1 MRPFRSPQVNL
12 AASIGWFQGSAG
24 CRVWEFRIFGTVGAI
39 ESSVNPLRILVDA
52 FVNTFGIT
60 PPTPENEVRAG
71 RVIALMLA
79 GVLVVLALVAWA
91 LRAAFLH

>member
-1 MRPFRSPQVNL
+1 L
-12 AASIGWFQGSAG
+12 GK
-24 CRVWEFRIFGTVGAI
+24 FRIFGAVEAI
-39 ESSVNPLRILVDA
+39 ERSVNPLRLLVDA

-60 PPTPENEVRAG
+60 PPKPENEVRAG

-91 LRAAFLH
+91 LRAVFLH